1 MDRTQDT
8 MDITISAALQQSIF
22 AQLEAAYP
30 NEGGGFLLGETSAN
44 ATVLV
49 EALPVQNQ
57 FAADEQWHRYA
68 MSPLDWAR
76 LEDDAEARGLSLV
89 GYYHSHPNARAIPSV
104 FDRDHALP
112 NFTYLITAVATGPHA
127 EEQRAWLLRADR
139 TAFDE
144 LTLVVQPTVSERRAD
159 VPAGQPSTL

>member
-1 MDRTQDT
+1 MN
-8 MDITISAALQQSIF
+8 ITIGRALQQTIF
-22 AQLEAAYP
+22 SHLEEAYP
-30 NEGGGFLLGETSAN
+30 NEGGGFLLGEVTSDLIAL
-44 ATVLV
+44 TD
-49 EALPVQNQ
+49 ALPVANQ
-57 FAADEQWHRYA
+57 FEFGEQWHRYA

-112 NFTYLITAVATGPHA
+112 NFVYLITAVAVGPQA
-127 EEQRAWLLRADR
+127 EEQRAWLLRPDR

-144 LTLVVQPTVSERRAD
+144 LQLVVVHSQR
-159 VPAGQPSTL
+159 

>member
-1 MDRTQDT
+1 MN
-8 MDITISAALQQSIF
+8 ITISAALQQDIF
-22 AQLEAAYP
+22 RQLEAAYP
-30 NEGGGFLLGETSAN
+30 NEGGGFLLGEASAS
-44 ATVLV
+44 ATALI

-57 FAADEQWHRYA
+57 FAAGEQWHRYA

-76 LEDDAEARGLSLV
+76 LEDEAEGRGLSLV

-112 NFTYLITAVATGPHA
+112 NFVYLITAVASGPQA
-127 EEQRAWLLRADR
+127 EEQRAWLLRPDR

-144 LTLVVQPTVSERRAD
+144 LPLVVLPAVSERRAD
-159 VPAGQPSTL
+159 VRADQPNQP